1 MSTSTLTLN
10 CWVLGSPVDRFL
22 QVQVNQRETFKS
34 IVNAVAEARGLDAKA
49 VDAMQLFLVTSS
61 TPIPTDEDEEE
72 KYEELDEG
80 FRQASKGMKP
90 IRSTKDLSALFKEKL
105 DLHMLHIIVQ
115 VPRTIDLCC
124 VMRTASGSRDSL
136 FFITIDDDNTVD
148 DLRQAI
154 SDKKRN
160 RRHEGLAFKKNQLS
174 LWAVDLRLDDDRFEE
189 NFRNQEFNAT
199 TSLKVADQLY
209 TIFPLIDRHCQA
221 LHIVVDV
228 TGGQIGKYNHV
239 VRCISVLT
247 SLHKTNLWIWRSVA
261 STSRTIG
268 HKLLPFMLKLAY
280 FLSGKMIQPSK
291 FIAVA
296 LRRRV

>member
-1 MSTSTLTLN
+1 MSTSALTLN

-34 IVNAVAEARGLDAKA
+34 IVKAIAEARGLDAKA

-72 KYEELDEG
+72 KYKELDEG
-80 FRQASKGMKP
+80 FRQASKAMKP
-90 IRSTKDLSALFKEKL
+90 IRSTQDLSALFKEKL
-105 DLHMLHIIVQ
+105 DLHMLHLIIK
-115 VPRTIDLCC
+115 VPRTINLCC
-124 VMRTASGSRDSL
+124 VMRTASAPRDSL
-136 FFITIDDDNTVD
+136 FFITIDDDYTVD

-154 SDKKRN
+154 SDKKRD
-160 RRHEGLAFKKNQLS
+160 RRHEGLALKKNQLAF
-174 LWAVDLRLDDDRFEE
+174 WAVDLRIDDDRFEE

-228 TGGQIGKYNHV
+228 TVGKYNHV

-247 SLHKTNLWIWRSVA
+247 SLHKTNLWIWRSVT